1 METLEAIK
9 TRRSIRQYKKEAVPD
24 DILKEILE
32 AGMSGPTGGNNKPW
46 QFIILNDPEILQ
58 KIPKVHSGAPFTPD
72 APLAILV
79 CGDLEK
85 YPGLMEEFLDVWI
98 IDCSIAAQNILL
110 AAHGKGLGAVW
121 TGVYPM
127 EERVNGLKALLEL
140 PENII
145 PLVLIVIGYPA
156 EQLPVED
163 RYDTSRVHY
172 NTFEIE
178 NK

>member
-9 TRRSIRQYKKEAVPD
+9 TRRSIRQYKKEMISN
-24 DILKEILE
+24 DILKELLE

-46 QFIILNDPEILQ
+46 QFIVIDDPEILGE
-58 KIPKVHSGAPFTPD
+58 IPNVHSGALFTPN
-72 APLAILV
+72 APLAVLV

-85 YPGLMEEFLDVWI
+85 YPGLMGKFLDVWV

-163 RYDTSRVHY
+163 RYDESRVHY